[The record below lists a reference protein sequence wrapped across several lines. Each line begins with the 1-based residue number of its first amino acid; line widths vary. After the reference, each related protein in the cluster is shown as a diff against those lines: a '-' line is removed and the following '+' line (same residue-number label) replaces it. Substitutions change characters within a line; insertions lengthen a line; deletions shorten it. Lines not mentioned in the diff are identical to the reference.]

1 MQFPPFF
8 LFFFLNLFLGGGG
21 VLEVCPC
28 TPNIGMISVLLL
40 LCVME
45 LTTRHYLCMMM
56 MTLSMV
62 PLFLFPSPVMPC
74 RLLLSV
80 LQPRHAM
87 PLCWHFI
94 GQCHHALCILISRKW
109 LRSWTRA
116 GNDLGTLPMSS
127 FWYFFSHDALHVA
140 VEMLFEFY
148 YELHSHMTSRA
159 SCSSRVSCFVDFF
172 FFFFLPKTSVFFYFL
187 LAEAFFFHGL
197 TYVSHIAFCMAALA
211 GMLLLVQCPC
221 SAVLYCTAKH
231 SLLT

>member
-172 FFFFLPKTSVFFYFL
+172 FFFFYPKRLSSFISYWQKPSFFT
-187 LAEAFFFHGL
+187 AWRTFH
-197 TYVSHIAFCMAALA
+197 T
-211 GMLLLVQCPC
+211 
-221 SAVLYCTAKH
+221 
-231 SLLT
+231 